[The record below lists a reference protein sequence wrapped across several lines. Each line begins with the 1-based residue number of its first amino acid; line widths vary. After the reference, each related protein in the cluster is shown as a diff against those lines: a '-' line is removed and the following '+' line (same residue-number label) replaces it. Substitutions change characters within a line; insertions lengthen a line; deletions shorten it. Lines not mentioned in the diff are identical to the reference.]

1 MDLRHLH
8 AFVAIVDA
16 GGFARAAARLHLS
29 QPALSRQVHA
39 LESELDLRL
48 FDRRGRRVQL
58 TGDGE
63 DLLSRARRLLA
74 DVQAFSERARAL
86 RGGETGVLRVGAT
99 PQAIETL
106 LAPFLRAHR
115 RRHPGVE
122 VTLVEDGGA
131 RLPGRLERGEV
142 QLAQIPAGDARFST
156 RLLFPLY
163 VLAVQPAARRARRPA
178 VIEITALADTP
189 LVLLRRD
196 FGSRAWFDA
205 ACEIAHVRPRVVLE
219 SGAPHTVVALART
232 GHGIA
237 VVPSNA
243 LLPSRGLDVVPVVHR
258 GVPIGRWAGI
268 AWDPRRA
275 LAPYAERFVTE
286 LVAHARRDYPGA
298 EVTRR
303 APPLPRRPGEA

>member
-8 AFVAIVDA
+8 AFVAIVDT
-16 GGFARAAARLHLS
+16 GGFARAAARLHVS

-58 TGDGE
+58 TGDGD
-63 DLLSRARRLLA
+63 DLLARARRLLA
-74 DVQAFSERARAL
+74 DAQGFTERARAL

-99 PQAIETL
+99 PQAIETV
-106 LAPFLRAHR
+106 LAPFLRVHR

-142 QLAQIPAGDARFST
+142 QLAHMPAGDARFRA

-163 VLAVQPAARRARRPA
+163 VLAVQPAARPGRRGA
-178 VIEITALADTP
+178 VIEIGELADTP
-189 LVLLRRD
+189 LLLLRRD

-205 ACEIAHVRPRVVLE
+205 ACELAHVRPRVVLE
-219 SGAPHTVVALART
+219 SGAPHTVIALART

-237 VVPSNA
+237 IVPSNV
-243 LLPSRGLDVVPVVHR
+243 LLPSRGLQVVPVVHR
-258 GVPIGRWAGI
+258 GGPVGRWASI
-268 AWDPRRA
+268 AWDPRRP
-275 LAPYAERFVTE
+275 LAPYAERFVAE
-286 LVAHARRDYPGA
+286 LVAHARRDHPGA
-298 EVTRR
+298 GVTRR
-303 APPLPRRPGEA
+303 APALPRPPGEA